1 MEPSAT
7 GRVEDVRTG
16 VAEVCAALGA
26 RAAGYWEL
34 DLENGRLIQLAFVP
48 GAGLAPDVGRE
59 FAAATLIVPMTQ
71 KNLGIV
77 TAALTGMPAISRAD
91 ELPPDSGSGRWLR
104 AFDASRSVAVPI
116 LDAKGSVR
124 GVISVALPADN
135 EALDQAIVEQLESS
149 RS

>member
-7 GRVEDVRTG
+7 GRVEDDRTG

-34 DLENGRLIQLAFVP
+34 DLDTGRLVQLAFVP

-59 FAAATLIVPMTQ
+59 FAAATLIVPLIQ

-77 TAALTGMPAISRAD
+77 AAALTGRPAISRVH
-91 ELPPDSGSGRWLR
+91 ELPPTRARAAGSAPSGRAGRWPSPSSMR
-104 AFDASRSVAVPI
+104 M
-116 LDAKGSVR
+116 VR
-124 GVISVALPADN
+124 FAA
-135 EALDQAIVEQLESS
+135 
-149 RS
+149 